1 MKKPVVFVN
10 HEDKTLTVSKAFYK
24 KASIYGTPEYNELKA
39 AMRDNEG
46 YGVEFKTSEKKTYKN
61 LNFKR
66 MEDYIKTQPDSE
78 AKLMEFE
85 AVKMIAEAKGSK
97 YPLTKKWFLLT
108 YPEYKENEVSRSET
122 ETLTNEAKEKAVRE
136 AEAKLALIEG
146 KDAA

>member
-108 YPEYKENEVSRSET
+108 YPEYKENEVSQSET
-122 ETLTNEAKEKAVRE
+122 ETLTNEAKEKAMRE